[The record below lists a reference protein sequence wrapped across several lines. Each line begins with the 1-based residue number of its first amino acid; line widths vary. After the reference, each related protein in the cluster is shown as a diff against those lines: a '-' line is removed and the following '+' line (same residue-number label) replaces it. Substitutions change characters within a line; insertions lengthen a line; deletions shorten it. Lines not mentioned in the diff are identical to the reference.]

1 MLSTYLYYIKKD
13 DAIEMK
19 NDAVIIGA
27 GHAGGMTAISLRQRQ
42 YQGSITLIGEEN
54 YLPYQRPALS
64 KGFLA
69 GEIEEKRLYL
79 KSQDYFDK
87 NNIRIIRNCKVVA
100 IDRNNKTILLEN
112 QKQLGYEKL
121 VIATG
126 SIVNK
131 LKTSSKETDLYYLRT
146 IRDSLKIR
154 EKLRSKNKIT
164 IIGAGYIGLEIASIA
179 TKKNLEVSVLE
190 LENRVMGRVV
200 SAEVS
205 DFFQKKHQSEGVEFK
220 FNTSITDIEDRGKQK
235 RIICSDGSFLNTDVV
250 IIGVGIKPN
259 IELAKS
265 SGLTC
270 DNGILVD
277 ANGQTSDPHIFAVGD
292 CSNHP
297 NNIFKQRLRLESV
310 QNAVEQ
316 AKSIAASI
324 AGSHK
329 PYQEVPWF
337 WSDQYN
343 IKLQIAGISQD
354 HDHRVVR
361 GYPEEEKFAVFYQKE
376 KRLIAVDAINSPK
389 EFMVGKKWIAK
400 QAKIPF
406 ELIRNVDVDLK
417 KIVA

>member
-1 MLSTYLYYIKKD
+1 MRSD
-13 DAIEMK
+13 V
-19 NDAVIIGA
+19 VIIGA
-27 GHAGGMTAISLRQRQ
+27 GHAGGMTAISLRQQ
-42 YQGSITLIGEEN
+42 KYQGSITLIGEEDF
-54 YLPYQRPALS
+54 LPYQRPALS

-87 NNIRIIRNCKVVA
+87 NNINIIRNCKVVA
-100 IDRNNKTILLEN
+100 VDRNNKIVLLEN
-112 QKQLGYEKL
+112 QKQIGYEKL
-121 VIATG
+121 IIATG

-131 LKTSSKETDLYYLRT
+131 LKTSSRETDLYYLRT
-146 IRDSLKIR
+146 IKDSLKIR
-154 EKLRSKNKIT
+154 EKLRNKNKIT

-179 TKKNLEVSVLE
+179 IKKNLEVSILE

-200 SAEVS
+200 SSEVS
-205 DFFQKKHQSEGVEFK
+205 HFFQKKHQSEGVEFK
-220 FNTSITDIEDRGKQK
+220 FNTSISDIEDQGKHK
-235 RIICSDGSFLNTDVV
+235 RIICSDGSFFNADVV
-250 IIGVGIKPN
+250 VIGIGIQPN
-259 IELAKS
+259 IELAQS

-277 ANGQTSDPHIFAVGD
+277 DNGQTSDHHIFAVGD
-292 CSNHP
+292 CSNHH
-297 NNIFKQRLRLESV
+297 NNIFNKRLRLESV

-324 AGSHK
+324 AGTHK

-343 IKLQIAGISQD
+343 IKLQIAGISRD
-354 HDHRVVR
+354 HDCRVTR
-361 GYPEEEKFAVFYQKE
+361 GYPEEEKFTVFYQKE

-389 EFMVGKKWIAK
+389 EFMLGKKWIAM

-406 ELIRNVDVDLK
+406 ELIRNMDVDLK
-417 KIVA
+417 KIAG